1 MQAAK
6 RILSLTLALVLV
18 LALAACG
25 NKTNDDNNT
34 NSDNNNATDFPTK
47 PMTIVCP
54 YGAGGG
60 TDLALRILAE
70 CGKDVF
76 GQTINVENKTGG
88 SGTVGLTEAL
98 NAAADGYTLGTCSVD
113 LITLPLLGLA
123 PAETTRDAFDP
134 ICVING
140 EPAAIIVRA
149 DSRWNTI
156 EEFIAEAKEKPGT
169 VQLANMAF
177 RTRYGAEEELR
188 KSGYHD
194 VGQNR
199 WESDKMIA
207 AITEVK
213 VL

>member
-1 MQAAK
+1 M
-6 RILSLTLALVLV
+6 ILTLV
-18 LALAACG
+18 ACG
-25 NKTNDDNNT
+25 SKP
-34 NSDNNNATDFPTK
+34 SDNNNNTDSTAFPTK
-47 PMTIVCP
+47 TMTIVCP

-70 CGKDVF
+70 CGKDTF

-140 EPAAIIVRA
+140 EPAAIIIRA

-156 EEFIAEAKEKPGT
+156 QDLSLI
-169 VQLANMAF
+169 
-177 RTRYGAEEELR
+177 
-188 KSGYHD
+188 H
-194 VGQNR
+194 
-199 WESDKMIA
+199 I
-207 AITEVK
+207 
-213 VL
+213 